1 MSYFTALN
9 SSLTD
14 NLLVKDTNRIF
25 NALREYGLKFVE
37 RVENNERTTQT
48 NKNCLEFARDLLVLL
63 RPERKSRRDVQMYV
77 NCVYDFM
84 KACHHCKQYT
94 LALSVY
100 ESLVVKPDSEL
111 YGVETKITKLHELAL
126 NLCSLSAD
134 ERDLS
139 IQMPRIGFVWEIWAR
154 LNNDPMVTSS
164 QTYGLR
170 FLRFLLKASRREL
183 VHPLQQQDKKD
194 ENIFTNL
201 RNMWQ
206 GEINWNDSAAQS
218 AALARIVHVLSVRN
232 DPSSIIEISKDP
244 AYNLLVSDSKGQ
256 KLELAAQDLCETH
269 GSTLCLSYSIALLP
283 VFVSRSYYQLGDH
296 DNAMKA
302 LEPLESIRDEWD
314 KCIHEYAT
322 RAFET
327 KDEDDTRLMSVHDRE
342 ICGYAVITSP
352 RVSKVNEDL
361 HAGVVDMICRHY
373 GLLDTSLNE
382 SDWKLLSEISRQ

>member
-1 MSYFTALN
+1 M
-9 SSLTD
+9 
-14 NLLVKDTNRIF
+14 
-25 NALREYGLKFVE
+25 E
-37 RVENNERTTQT
+37 RAENNERTTQT

-126 NLCSLSAD
+126 NLCTLSAD

-164 QTYGLR
+164 LTYGLR
-170 FLRFLLKASRREL
+170 FLRFLLKASRRKSYISTTT
-183 VHPLQQQDKKD
+183 KKD

-206 GEINWNDSAAQS
+206 GRDQLERLCSQS

-244 AYNLLVSDSKGQ
+244 PIIY
-256 KLELAAQDLCETH
+256 
-269 GSTLCLSYSIALLP
+269 
-283 VFVSRSYYQLGDH
+283 
-296 DNAMKA
+296 
-302 LEPLESIRDEWD
+302 W
-314 KCIHEYAT
+314 
-322 RAFET
+322 
-327 KDEDDTRLMSVHDRE
+327 
-342 ICGYAVITSP
+342 
-352 RVSKVNEDL
+352 
-361 HAGVVDMICRHY
+361 
-373 GLLDTSLNE
+373 
-382 SDWKLLSEISRQ
+382 